1 MVCGTSQACNDWF
14 DRHVDA
20 INEPARPIPSGR
32 IPGRWG
38 LSIACVWTALS
49 LLVAAALGPWVLAAG
64 VVGLVL
70 AWAYSAPPL
79 RLKLNGWWGNSAVGL
94 CYEGLPWFTGAA
106 ALLGRLPDARIIW
119 LAFLYS
125 AGAFGIM
132 VLNDF
137 KSIEGDQ
144 KLGVRTLPVQL
155 GVRPAAILA
164 CVVMAVPQFIVLAL
178 LLSMRRTVEPITV
191 ANSHRGAA
199 CADAALGP
207 RAAQAR
213 TAVQR
218 HRDDV
223 LRRRHAG
230 ECIRGSR
237 TLEPGSLRAPPP
249 PKQTTQMQKELLP
262 MDGQEQAFDVVVVGG
277 GPSGATAANE
287 LAKAGRSVL
296 LLDKAGRIKPCG
308 GAIPPRLIR
317 DFAIPEHLICAQIQR
332 RRMVAPSHREVDMP
346 IDGGYVG
353 MVNREEFDEFLRE
366 RAAASGAV
374 RRHRASTS
382 ASAATQTAR
391 RGCTSG
397 PPKGTWPVRTRL
409 VIGADGALS
418 QVARQEVDPKGPA
431 YVFAYHEI
439 VRVPKPGGSPSFD
452 GRRCDVIYDGAIS
465 PGLLRLGLP
474 AWRDGQ
480 RRLRQ
485 RPEGLQPCAARSP
498 RCARPP
504 ASAAWR
510 RCAAKA
516 RPSR

>member
-1 MVCGTSQACNDWF
+1 MTTSTPSVVTPQPMVERFWPSPLAVLELLKPITWFAPMWALGCGVVSSGAPVLRSWPSIVGAVLLAGPLVCGTSQACNDWF

-191 ANSHRGAA
+191 GI
-199 CADAALGP
+199 LI
-207 RAAQAR
+207 AAQLALMPLLVR
-213 TAVQR
+213 
-218 HRDDV
+218 
-223 LRRRHAG
+223 
-230 ECIRGSR
+230 
-237 TLEPGSLRAPPP
+237 EPRKRAPLYNATG
-249 PKQTTQMQKELLP
+249 TTFYVAGMLVS
-262 MDGQEQAFDVVVVGG
+262 AF
-277 GPSGATAANE
+277 
-287 LAKAGRSVL
+287 
-296 LLDKAGRIKPCG
+296 
-308 GAIPPRLIR
+308 
-317 DFAIPEHLICAQIQR
+317 
-332 RRMVAPSHREVDMP
+332 
-346 IDGGYVG
+346 
-353 MVNREEFDEFLRE
+353 
-366 RAAASGAV
+366 AV
-374 RRHRASTS
+374 RA
-382 ASAATQTAR
+382 
-391 RGCTSG
+391 
-397 PPKGTWPVRTRL
+397 L
-409 VIGADGALS
+409 LS
-418 QVARQEVDPKGPA
+418 Q
-431 YVFAYHEI
+431 
-439 VRVPKPGGSPSFD
+439 
-452 GRRCDVIYDGAIS
+452 
-465 PGLLRLGLP
+465 GL
-474 AWRDGQ
+474 
-480 RRLRQ
+480 
-485 RPEGLQPCAARSP
+485 
-498 RCARPP
+498 
-504 ASAAWR
+504 
-510 RCAAKA
+510 
-516 RPSR
+516 